1 MRTVIAASILMLATP
16 ALANECLKYDQP
28 ATLTGYVGNAVFPGQ
43 PNYQDVRKG
52 DAKETASLL
61 FLSAPACTDG
71 NGDYDGVSTVP
82 VVQLLCPRLKAAPG
96 SPVTVKGTLMPAQT
110 AHHHAAVLLACQ

>member
-1 MRTVIAASILMLATP
+1 MRAAIAASILMLATP

-61 FLSAPACTDG
+61 FLSSPACTDG

-82 VVQLLCPRLKAAPG
+82 VVQLLCPRLKASPG
-96 SPVTVKGTLMPAQT
+96 TPVTVKGTVIPAQT
-110 AHHHAAVLLACQ
+110 AHHHAAVLLDCQ